1 MKIKVIL
8 LLFVLGISS
17 SFAQKS
23 KLASADKKFDNLAY
37 IDAIE
42 IYKKVAEKGH
52 KSVDL
57 FQKLGNSYY
66 FNANLIEANKW
77 YTELFALGQEVEP
90 EYYFR
95 YAQTLKSVGEY
106 RTANEY
112 FVKFSQRTASDNRA
126 KIFEDNRDYLAEIKK
141 NSGRQKIEDAG
152 INSEYSDYGG
162 SFYKENFVF
171 TSARDTGGVSHVKH
185 KWTNA
190 SFYNL
195 YSARVSSEG
204 YLVDVEPLSKK
215 VNSKFN
221 ESSAV
226 FTRDNNT
233 MYFTRNNFNNGK
245 QRTDASNTTLLKLYK
260 ATKDDEGKW
269 TNVEEL
275 PFNSNE
281 YSCAHP
287 ALSPDDKILYFA
299 SDMPGTVGQSDI
311 FKVAINAD
319 GSFGTPESLGGG
331 INTEARETFPFVTD
345 QNEIFFASDGQLGLG
360 GLDVFSVK
368 VYEDGTMSK
377 VFNVGSP
384 VNSSQDDFAY
394 IFDSKSKFGFFSSNR
409 QGGKGNDDIYKF
421 VEQIPL
427 PYNCKQIVSGVVVD
441 NETKE
446 VLANAKVTLFDE
458 DMKVISDMI
467 ANEKGEYKFEELDCE
482 KTYFVRAE
490 KKDYET
496 FETSVITGSAPG
508 ESEAKLPIGKRV
520 KQVGVGSDLAKAFD
534 IKIIYFDLDKSNIR
548 PDAALQL
555 EKILQVMKQYPAMKV
570 DVRSHTDCRQTA
582 KYNQVLSDKRAKSTI
597 DWLVKN
603 GIAADRLTGKGYGES
618 QLINDCDCESINKS
632 KCSEEEHEANRRS
645 EFIIKNNF

>member
-17 SFAQKS
+17 GFAQKG
-23 KLASADKKFDNLAY
+23 KLASADKKFNDLAY

-66 FNANLIEANKW
+66 FNANLLEANKW
-77 YTELFALGQEVEP
+77 YGELFALGQEVEP

-95 YAQTLKSVGEY
+95 YAQTLKSVGDY
-106 RTANEY
+106 SKANEY
-112 FVKFSQRTASDNRA
+112 LAKFSQKTASDNRA
-126 KIFEDNRDYLAEIKK
+126 KIFEENKDYLSEIKK

-171 TSARDTGGVSHVKH
+171 TSARDTGGVSNMKH

-195 YSARVSSEG
+195 YSATVSSEG
-204 YLVDVEPLSKK
+204 YLTNPEPLAKK

-226 FTRDNNT
+226 FTKDGNT
-233 MYFTRNNFNNGK
+233 MYFTRNNYTNGK
-245 QRTDASNTTLLKLYK
+245 QRTDATKTTLLKLYK
-260 ATKDDEGKW
+260 ATKGDGGEW

-287 ALSPDDKILYFA
+287 ALSPDDKTLYFA
-299 SDMPGTVGQSDI
+299 SNMPGTVGQSDI
-311 FKVAINAD
+311 FKVAVNTD

-345 QNEIFFASDGQLGLG
+345 ENEIFFASDGQLGLG

-368 VYEDGTMSK
+368 IYEDGTMSK

-384 VNSSQDDFAY
+384 VNSPQDDFAY
-394 IFDSKSKFGFFSSNR
+394 LFDSKTKFGFFSSNR
-409 QGGKGNDDIYKF
+409 EGGKGNDDIYKF

-427 PYNCKQIVSGVVVD
+427 PYNCKQVVSGVITD
-441 NETKE
+441 EETKE

-467 ANEKGEYKFEELDCE
+467 ANEKGEYRFEGLECE

-490 KKDYET
+490 SKDYET
-496 FETSVITGSAPG
+496 VETSVVTGSAPG
-508 ESEAKLPIGKRV
+508 ETTAKLPITKRV

-548 PDAALQL
+548 PDAALEL
-555 EKILQVMKQYPAMKV
+555 EKILQVMKQYPTMKV

-582 KYNQVLSDKRAKSTI
+582 KYNQVLSDRRAKSTI
-597 DWLVKN
+597 AWLVKN
-603 GIAADRLTGKGYGES
+603 GVAADRLTGKGYGES
-618 QLINDCDCESINKS
+618 QLVNDCGCEPTNES
-632 KCSEEEHEANRRS
+632 KCSEEEHQANRRS
-645 EFIIKNNF
+645 EFIITAM

>member
-17 SFAQKS
+17 GFAQKG
-23 KLASADKKFDNLAY
+23 KLASADKKFNDLAY

-66 FNANLIEANKW
+66 FNANLLEANKW
-77 YTELFALGQEVEP
+77 YGELFALGQEVEP

-95 YAQTLKSVGEY
+95 YAQTLKSVGDY
-106 RTANEY
+106 SKANEY
-112 FVKFSQRTASDNRA
+112 LAKFSQKTASDNRA
-126 KIFEDNRDYLAEIKK
+126 KIFEENKDYLSEIKK

-171 TSARDTGGVSHVKH
+171 TSARDTGGVSNMKH

-195 YSARVSSEG
+195 YSATVSSEG
-204 YLVDVEPLSKK
+204 YLTNPEPLAKK

-226 FTRDNNT
+226 FTKDGNT
-233 MYFTRNNFNNGK
+233 MYFTRNNYTNGK
-245 QRTDASNTTLLKLYK
+245 QRTDATKTTLLKLYK
-260 ATKDDEGKW
+260 ATKGDGGEW

-287 ALSPDDKILYFA
+287 ALSPDDKTLYFA
-299 SDMPGTVGQSDI
+299 SNMPGTVGQSDI
-311 FKVAINAD
+311 FKVAVNTD

-345 QNEIFFASDGQLGLG
+345 ENEIFFASDGQLGLG

-368 VYEDGTMSK
+368 IYEDGTMSK

-384 VNSSQDDFAY
+384 VNSPQDDFAY
-394 IFDSKSKFGFFSSNR
+394 LFDSKTKFGFFSSNR
-409 QGGKGNDDIYKF
+409 EGGKGNDDIYKF

-427 PYNCKQIVSGVVVD
+427 PYNCKQVVSGVITD
-441 NETKE
+441 EEAKE

-467 ANEKGEYKFEELDCE
+467 ANEKGEYRFEGLECE

-490 KKDYET
+490 SKDYET
-496 FETSVITGSAPG
+496 VETSVVTGSAPG
-508 ESEAKLPIGKRV
+508 ETTAKLPITKRV

-548 PDAALQL
+548 PDAALEL
-555 EKILQVMKQYPAMKV
+555 EKILQVMKQYPTMKV

-582 KYNQVLSDKRAKSTI
+582 KYNQALSDRRAKSTI
-597 DWLVKN
+597 AWLFKN
-603 GIAADRLTGKGYGES
+603 GVAADRLTGKGYGES
-618 QLINDCDCESINKS
+618 QLVNDCGCEPTNES
-632 KCSEEEHEANRRS
+632 KCSEEEHQANRRS
-645 EFIIKNNF
+645 EFIITAM

>member
-1 MKIKVIL
+1 MKLKLIL
-8 LLFVLGISS
+8 LLFVLSISS
-17 SFAQKS
+17 GFAQKV
-23 KLASADKKFDNLAY
+23 KLSSADKKYDNLAY

-42 IYKKVAEKGH
+42 IYEGVAEKGH
-52 KSVDL
+52 KSVEL

-66 FNANLIEANKW
+66 FNANLLEANKW
-77 YTELFALGQEVEP
+77 YSELFALGQDVAP

-95 YAQTLKSVGEY
+95 YAQTLKSIGDY
-106 RTANEY
+106 TKANEY
-112 FVKFSQRTASDNRA
+112 LTKFSQKTVTDNRA
-126 KIFEDNRDYLAEIKK
+126 KIFVENKDYLAEIKR
-141 NSGRQKIEDAG
+141 NPGRQKIEDAG
-152 INSEYSDYGG
+152 INTEYSDFGG

-171 TSARDTGGVSHVKH
+171 TSARDTGGVSNTKH

-195 YSARVSSEG
+195 YSATVSSEG
-204 YLVDVEPLSKK
+204 YLVDATPLSKK

-226 FTRDNNT
+226 FTKDGNT
-233 MYFTRNNFNNGK
+233 MYFTRNNYTNGK
-245 QRTDASNTTLLKLYK
+245 QKTDASKMTLLKLYK

-269 TNVEEL
+269 ANVEEL
-275 PFNSNE
+275 PFNSDE

-299 SDMPGTVGQSDI
+299 SNMPGTVGQSDI

-345 QNEIFFASDGQLGLG
+345 ENEIFFASDGQLGLG

-377 VFNVGSP
+377 VFNVGAP

-394 IFDSKSKFGFFSSNR
+394 LMDSKTRFGFFSSNR
-409 QGGKGNDDIYKF
+409 DGGKGNDDIYKF

-427 PYNCKQIVSGVVVD
+427 SYVCKQIVSGIIT
-441 NETKE
+441 NEETKE

-458 DMKVISDMI
+458 EMNVISDMI
-467 ANEKGEYKFEELDCE
+467 ANEKGEYRFKGLECK
-482 KTYFVRAE
+482 KTYFIRAE

-496 FETSVITGSAPG
+496 VETSVVTGSAPG
-508 ESEAKLPIGKRV
+508 ETTTELPITKRV
-520 KQVGVGSDLAKAFD
+520 KQLGVGSDLAKAFD
-534 IKIIYFDLDKSNIR
+534 IKIIYFDLGKSSIR

-555 EKILQVMKQYPAMKV
+555 EKILQVMKQYPNMKI
-570 DVRSHTDCRQTA
+570 DVRCHTDCRQTA
-582 KYNQVLSDKRAKSTI
+582 KYNQALSDRRAKSTI
-597 DWLVKN
+597 AWLVKN
-603 GIAADRLTGKGYGES
+603 GIATDRLTGKGYGES
-618 QLINDCDCESINKS
+618 QLVNDCGCEPTNKS

-645 EFIIKNNF
+645 EFIIIAM

>member
-8 LLFVLGISS
+8 LLFVLSVSS
-17 SFAQKS
+17 GFAQKG

-66 FNANLIEANKW
+66 FNANLLEANKW
-77 YTELFALGQEVEP
+77 YGELFALGQEVEP

-95 YAQTLKSVGEY
+95 YAQTLKSVGDY
-106 RTANEY
+106 AKANEY
-112 FVKFSQRTASDNRA
+112 LAKFSQKTASDNRA
-126 KIFEDNRDYLAEIKK
+126 KIFEGNKDYLSEIKK

-152 INSEYSDYGG
+152 INSEFSDYGG

-171 TSARDTGGVSHVKH
+171 TSARDTGGVANVKH

-190 SFYNL
+190 AFYNL
-195 YSARVSSEG
+195 YSATVSSEG
-204 YLVDVEPLSKK
+204 YLVDPEPLSKK

-226 FTRDNNT
+226 FTKDGNT
-233 MYFTRNNFNNGK
+233 MYFTRNNFINGK
-245 QRTDASNTTLLKLYK
+245 QKMDASKTTLLKLYK

-269 TNVEEL
+269 ANVVEL
-275 PFNSNE
+275 PFNSND

-287 ALSPDDKILYFA
+287 ALSPDDKTLYFA
-299 SDMPGTVGQSDI
+299 SNMPGTVGQSDI

-345 QNEIFFASDGQLGLG
+345 ENEIFFASDGQLGLG

-384 VNSSQDDFAY
+384 VNSQQDDFAY
-394 IFDSKSKFGFFSSNR
+394 LIDSKTKFGFFSSNR
-409 QGGKGNDDIYKF
+409 EGGKGNDDIYKF

-427 PYNCKQIVSGVVVD
+427 PYNCKQIVSGVITD
-441 NETKE
+441 EETKE

-458 DMKVISDMI
+458 DMNVISDMI
-467 ANEKGEYKFEELDCE
+467 ANEKGEYKFEELECE
-482 KTYFVRAE
+482 KTYFFFFFS
-490 KKDYET
+490 KDYET
-496 FETSVITGSAPG
+496 VETFVVIGSAPG
-508 ESEAKLPIGKRV
+508 VTTVLLPITKRV

-555 EKILQVMKQYPAMKV
+555 EKILQVMKQYPTMKV

-582 KYNQVLSDKRAKSTI
+582 KYNQALSDRRAKSTI
-597 DWLVKN
+597 AWLVKN
-603 GIAADRLTGKGYGES
+603 GVAADRLTGKGYGES
-618 QLINDCDCESINKS
+618 QLVNDCGCEPTNES
-632 KCSEEEHEANRRS
+632 KCSEEEHQANRRS
-645 EFIIKNNF
+645 EFIITAM

>member
-8 LLFVLGISS
+8 LLFVLSISS
-17 SFAQKS
+17 GFAQKG
-23 KLASADKKFDNLAY
+23 KLASADKKFNDLAY

-66 FNANLIEANKW
+66 FNANLLEANKW
-77 YTELFALGQEVEP
+77 YGELFALGQEVEP

-95 YAQTLKSVGEY
+95 YAQTLKSVGDY
-106 RTANEY
+106 AKANEY
-112 FVKFSQRTASDNRA
+112 LAKFSQKTASDNRA
-126 KIFEDNRDYLAEIKK
+126 KIFEENKDYLSEIKK

-171 TSARDTGGVSHVKH
+171 TSARDTGGVSNMKH

-195 YSARVSSEG
+195 YSATVSSEG
-204 YLVDVEPLSKK
+204 YLTNPEPLARK

-226 FTRDNNT
+226 FTKDGNT
-233 MYFTRNNFNNGK
+233 MYFTRNNYTNGK
-245 QRTDASNTTLLKLYK
+245 QRTDATKTTLLKLYK
-260 ATKDDEGKW
+260 ATKGDAGEW

-275 PFNSNE
+275 PFNSND

-287 ALSPDDKILYFA
+287 ALSPDDKTLYFA
-299 SDMPGTVGQSDI
+299 SNMPGTVGQSDI
-311 FKVAINAD
+311 FKVAVNTD

-345 QNEIFFASDGQLGLG
+345 ENEIFFASDGQLGLG

-384 VNSSQDDFAY
+384 VNSPQDDFAY
-394 IFDSKSKFGFFSSNR
+394 LFDSKTKFGFFSSNR

-427 PYNCKQIVSGVVVD
+427 PYNCKQIVSGVITD
-441 NETKE
+441 EETKE

-467 ANEKGEYKFEELDCE
+467 ANEKGEYKFEELECE

-496 FETSVITGSAPG
+496 VETSVVTGSAPG
-508 ESEAKLPIGKRV
+508 ETTAKLPITKRV

-548 PDAALQL
+548 PDAALEL
-555 EKILQVMKQYPAMKV
+555 EKILQVMKQYPTMKV

-582 KYNQVLSDKRAKSTI
+582 KYNQALSDRRAKSTI
-597 DWLVKN
+597 AWLVKN
-603 GIAADRLTGKGYGES
+603 GVAADRLTGKGYGES
-618 QLINDCDCESINKS
+618 QLVNDCGCEPTNES
-632 KCSEEEHEANRRS
+632 KCSEEEHQANRRS
-645 EFIIKNNF
+645 EFIITAM

>member
-8 LLFVLGISS
+8 LLFVLSISS
-17 SFAQKS
+17 GFAQKG
-23 KLASADKKFDNLAY
+23 KLASADKKFNDLAY

-66 FNANLIEANKW
+66 FNANLLEANKW
-77 YTELFALGQEVEP
+77 YGELFALGQEVEP

-95 YAQTLKSVGEY
+95 YAQTLKSVGDY
-106 RTANEY
+106 AKANEY
-112 FVKFSQRTASDNRA
+112 LAKFSQKTASDNRA
-126 KIFEDNRDYLAEIKK
+126 KIFEENKDYLSEIKK

-171 TSARDTGGVSHVKH
+171 TSARDTGGVSNMKH

-195 YSARVSSEG
+195 YSATVSSEG
-204 YLVDVEPLSKK
+204 YLTNPEPLARK

-226 FTRDNNT
+226 FTKDGNT
-233 MYFTRNNFNNGK
+233 MYFTRNNYTNGK
-245 QRTDASNTTLLKLYK
+245 QRTDATKTTLLKLYK
-260 ATKDDEGKW
+260 ATKGDAGEW

-275 PFNSNE
+275 PFNSND

-287 ALSPDDKILYFA
+287 ALSPDDKTLYFA
-299 SDMPGTVGQSDI
+299 SNMPGTVGQSDI
-311 FKVAINAD
+311 FKVTVNTD

-345 QNEIFFASDGQLGLG
+345 ENEIFFASDGQLGLG

-394 IFDSKSKFGFFSSNR
+394 LFDSKTKFGFFSSNR
-409 QGGKGNDDIYKF
+409 EGGKGNDDIYKF

-427 PYNCKQIVSGVVVD
+427 PYNCKQIVSGVITD
-441 NETKE
+441 EETKE

-467 ANEKGEYKFEELDCE
+467 ANEKGEYKFEELECE

-496 FETSVITGSAPG
+496 VETSVVTGSAPG
-508 ESEAKLPIGKRV
+508 ETTAKLPITKRV

-548 PDAALQL
+548 PDAALEL
-555 EKILQVMKQYPAMKV
+555 EKILQVMKQYPTMKV

-582 KYNQVLSDKRAKSTI
+582 KYNQALSDRRAKSTI
-597 DWLVKN
+597 AWLVKN
-603 GIAADRLTGKGYGES
+603 GVAADRLTGKGYGES
-618 QLINDCDCESINKS
+618 QLVNDCGCEPTNES
-632 KCSEEEHEANRRS
+632 KCSEEEHQANRRS
-645 EFIIKNNF
+645 EFIITAM

>member
-8 LLFVLGISS
+8 LLFVLSISS
-17 SFAQKS
+17 GFAQKG
-23 KLASADKKFDNLAY
+23 KLASADKKFNDLAY

-66 FNANLIEANKW
+66 FNANLLEANKW
-77 YTELFALGQEVEP
+77 YGELFALGQEVEP

-95 YAQTLKSVGEY
+95 YAQTLKSVGDY
-106 RTANEY
+106 AKANEY
-112 FVKFSQRTASDNRA
+112 LAKFSQKTASDNRA
-126 KIFEDNRDYLAEIKK
+126 KIFEENKDYLSEIKK

-171 TSARDTGGVSHVKH
+171 TSARDTGGVSNMKH

-195 YSARVSSEG
+195 YSATVSSEG
-204 YLVDVEPLSKK
+204 YLTNPEPLARK

-226 FTRDNNT
+226 FTKDGNT
-233 MYFTRNNFNNGK
+233 MYFTRNNYTNGK
-245 QRTDASNTTLLKLYK
+245 QRTDATKTTLLKLYK
-260 ATKDDEGKW
+260 ATKGDAGEW

-275 PFNSNE
+275 PFNSND

-287 ALSPDDKILYFA
+287 ALSPDDKTLYFA
-299 SDMPGTVGQSDI
+299 SNMPGTVGQSDI
-311 FKVAINAD
+311 FKVAVNAD

-345 QNEIFFASDGQLGLG
+345 ENEIFFASDGQLGLG

-377 VFNVGSP
+377 VLNVGSP

-394 IFDSKSKFGFFSSNR
+394 LFDSKTKFGFFSSNR
-409 QGGKGNDDIYKF
+409 EGGKGNDDIYKF

-427 PYNCKQIVSGVVVD
+427 PYNCKQIVSGVITD
-441 NETKE
+441 EETKE

-467 ANEKGEYKFEELDCE
+467 ANEKGEYKFEELECE

-496 FETSVITGSAPG
+496 VETSVVTGSAPG
-508 ESEAKLPIGKRV
+508 ETTAKLPITKRV

-548 PDAALQL
+548 PDAALEL
-555 EKILQVMKQYPAMKV
+555 EKILQVMKQYPTMKV

-582 KYNQVLSDKRAKSTI
+582 KYNQALSDRRAKSTI
-597 DWLVKN
+597 AWLVKN
-603 GIAADRLTGKGYGES
+603 GVAADRLTGKGYGES
-618 QLINDCDCESINKS
+618 QLVNDCGCEPTNES
-632 KCSEEEHEANRRS
+632 KCSEEEHQANRRS
-645 EFIIKNNF
+645 EFIITAM

>member
-8 LLFVLGISS
+8 LLFVLSISS
-17 SFAQKS
+17 GFAQKG
-23 KLASADKKFDNLAY
+23 KLASADKKFNDLAY

-66 FNANLIEANKW
+66 FNANLLEANKW
-77 YTELFALGQEVEP
+77 YGELFALGQEVEP

-95 YAQTLKSVGEY
+95 YAQTLKSVGDY
-106 RTANEY
+106 AKANEY
-112 FVKFSQRTASDNRA
+112 LAKFSQKTASDNRA
-126 KIFEDNRDYLAEIKK
+126 KIFEENKDYLSEIKK

-171 TSARDTGGVSHVKH
+171 TSARDTGGVSSMKH

-195 YSARVSSEG
+195 YSATVSSEG
-204 YLVDVEPLSKK
+204 YLTNPEPLAKK

-226 FTRDNNT
+226 FTKDGNT
-233 MYFTRNNFNNGK
+233 MYFTRNNYTNGK
-245 QRTDASNTTLLKLYK
+245 QRTDATKTTLLKLYK
-260 ATKDDEGKW
+260 ATKGDAGEW

-275 PFNSNE
+275 PFNSND

-287 ALSPDDKILYFA
+287 ALSPDDKTLYFA
-299 SDMPGTVGQSDI
+299 SNMPGTVGQSDI
-311 FKVAINAD
+311 FKVTVNTD

-345 QNEIFFASDGQLGLG
+345 ENEIFFASDGQLGLG

-368 VYEDGTMSK
+368 IYEDGTMSK

-394 IFDSKSKFGFFSSNR
+394 LFDSKTKFGFFSSNR
-409 QGGKGNDDIYKF
+409 EGGKGNDDIYKF

-427 PYNCKQIVSGVVVD
+427 PYNCKQIVSGVITD
-441 NETKE
+441 EETKE

-467 ANEKGEYKFEELDCE
+467 ANEKGEYKFEELECE

-496 FETSVITGSAPG
+496 VETSVVTGSAPG
-508 ESEAKLPIGKRV
+508 ETTAKLPITKRV

-548 PDAALQL
+548 PDAALEL
-555 EKILQVMKQYPAMKV
+555 EKILQVMKQYPTMKV

-582 KYNQVLSDKRAKSTI
+582 KYNQALSDRRAKSTI
-597 DWLVKN
+597 AWLVKN
-603 GIAADRLTGKGYGES
+603 GVAVDRLTGKGYGES
-618 QLINDCDCESINKS
+618 QLVNDCGCEPTNES
-632 KCSEEEHEANRRS
+632 KCSEEEHQANRRS
-645 EFIIKNNF
+645 EFIITAM

>member
-1 MKIKVIL
+1 M
-8 LLFVLGISS
+8 LGISS
-17 SFAQKS
+17 GFAQKG
-23 KLASADKKFDNLAY
+23 KLASADKKFNDLAY

-66 FNANLIEANKW
+66 FNANLLEANKW
-77 YTELFALGQEVEP
+77 YGELFALGQEVEP

-95 YAQTLKSVGEY
+95 YAQTLKSVGDY
-106 RTANEY
+106 SKANEY
-112 FVKFSQRTASDNRA
+112 LAKFSQKTASDNRA
-126 KIFEDNRDYLAEIKK
+126 KIFEENKDYLSEIKK

-171 TSARDTGGVSHVKH
+171 TSARDTGGVSNMKH

-195 YSARVSSEG
+195 YSATVSSEG
-204 YLVDVEPLSKK
+204 YLTNPEPLAKK

-226 FTRDNNT
+226 FTKDGNT
-233 MYFTRNNFNNGK
+233 MYFTRNNYTNGK
-245 QRTDASNTTLLKLYK
+245 QRTDATKTTLLKLYK
-260 ATKDDEGKW
+260 ATKGDGGEW

-287 ALSPDDKILYFA
+287 ALSPDDKTLYFA
-299 SDMPGTVGQSDI
+299 SNMPGTVGQSDI
-311 FKVAINAD
+311 FKVAVNTD

-345 QNEIFFASDGQLGLG
+345 ENEIFFASDGQLGLG

-368 VYEDGTMSK
+368 IYEDGTMSK

-384 VNSSQDDFAY
+384 VNSPQDDFAY
-394 IFDSKSKFGFFSSNR
+394 LFDSKTKFGFFSSNR
-409 QGGKGNDDIYKF
+409 EGGKGNDDIYKF

-427 PYNCKQIVSGVVVD
+427 PYNCKQLVSGVITD
-441 NETKE
+441 EETKE

-467 ANEKGEYKFEELDCE
+467 ANEKGEYRFEGLECE

-490 KKDYET
+490 SKDYET
-496 FETSVITGSAPG
+496 VETSVVTGSAPG
-508 ESEAKLPIGKRV
+508 ETTAKLPITKRV

-548 PDAALQL
+548 PDAALEL
-555 EKILQVMKQYPAMKV
+555 EKILQVMKQYPTMKV

-582 KYNQVLSDKRAKSTI
+582 KYNQALSDRRAKSTI
-597 DWLVKN
+597 AWLVKN
-603 GIAADRLTGKGYGES
+603 GVAADRLTGKGYGES
-618 QLINDCDCESINKS
+618 QLVNDCGCEPTNES
-632 KCSEEEHEANRRS
+632 KCSEEEHQANRRS
-645 EFIIKNNF
+645 EFIITAM

>member
-17 SFAQKS
+17 GFAQKG

-66 FNANLIEANKW
+66 FNANLLEANKW
-77 YTELFALGQEVEP
+77 YGELFALGQEVEP

-95 YAQTLKSVGEY
+95 YAQTLKSVGDY
-106 RTANEY
+106 AKANEY
-112 FVKFSQRTASDNRA
+112 LAKFSQKTASDNRA
-126 KIFEDNRDYLAEIKK
+126 KIFEENKDYLSEIKK

-171 TSARDTGGVSHVKH
+171 TSARDTGGVSNIKH

-195 YSARVSSEG
+195 YSATVSSEG
-204 YLVDVEPLSKK
+204 YLTNPEPLAKK

-226 FTRDNNT
+226 FTKDGNT
-233 MYFTRNNFNNGK
+233 MYFTRNNYTNGK
-245 QRTDASNTTLLKLYK
+245 QRTDATKTTLLKLYK
-260 ATKDDEGKW
+260 ATKGDGGEW

-287 ALSPDDKILYFA
+287 ALSPDDKTLYFA
-299 SDMPGTVGQSDI
+299 SNMTGTVGQSDI
-311 FKVAINAD
+311 FKVAVNTD

-345 QNEIFFASDGQLGLG
+345 ENEIFFASDGQLGLG

-368 VYEDGTMSK
+368 IYEDGTMSK

-384 VNSSQDDFAY
+384 VNSPQDDFAY
-394 IFDSKSKFGFFSSNR
+394 LFDSKTKFGFFSSNR
-409 QGGKGNDDIYKF
+409 EGGKGNDDIYKF

-427 PYNCKQIVSGVVVD
+427 PYNCKQVVSGVITD
-441 NETKE
+441 EETKE
-446 VLANAKVTLFDE
+446 VLVNAKVTLFDE

-467 ANEKGEYKFEELDCE
+467 ANEKGEYRFEGLECE

-490 KKDYET
+490 SKDYET
-496 FETSVITGSAPG
+496 VETSVVTGSAPG
-508 ESEAKLPIGKRV
+508 ETTAKLPITKRV

-548 PDAALQL
+548 PDAALEL
-555 EKILQVMKQYPAMKV
+555 EKILQVMKQYPTMKV
-570 DVRSHTDCRQTA
+570 DVRSHTDCRQTV
-582 KYNQVLSDKRAKSTI
+582 KYNQALSDRRAKSTI
-597 DWLVKN
+597 AWLVKN
-603 GIAADRLTGKGYGES
+603 GVAADRLTGKGYGES
-618 QLINDCDCESINKS
+618 QLVNDCGCEPTNES
-632 KCSEEEHEANRRS
+632 KCSEEEHQANRRS
-645 EFIIKNNF
+645 EFIITAM

>member
-17 SFAQKS
+17 GFAQKG
-23 KLASADKKFDNLAY
+23 KLASADKKFNDLAY

-66 FNANLIEANKW
+66 FNANLLEANKW
-77 YTELFALGQEVEP
+77 YGELFALGQEVEP

-95 YAQTLKSVGEY
+95 YAQTLKSVGDY
-106 RTANEY
+106 SKANEY
-112 FVKFSQRTASDNRA
+112 LAKFSQKTASDNRA
-126 KIFEDNRDYLAEIKK
+126 KIFEENKDYLSEIKK

-171 TSARDTGGVSHVKH
+171 TSARDTGGVSNMKH

-195 YSARVSSEG
+195 YSATVSSEG
-204 YLVDVEPLSKK
+204 YLTNPEPLAKK

-226 FTRDNNT
+226 FTKDGNT
-233 MYFTRNNFNNGK
+233 MYFTRNNYTNGK
-245 QRTDASNTTLLKLYK
+245 QRTDATKTTLLKLYK
-260 ATKDDEGKW
+260 ATKGDGGEW

-287 ALSPDDKILYFA
+287 ALSPDDKTLYFA
-299 SDMPGTVGQSDI
+299 SNMPGTVGQSDI
-311 FKVAINAD
+311 FKVAVNTD

-345 QNEIFFASDGQLGLG
+345 ENEIFFASDGQLGLG

-368 VYEDGTMSK
+368 IYEDGTMSK

-384 VNSSQDDFAY
+384 VNSPQDDFAY
-394 IFDSKSKFGFFSSNR
+394 LFDSKTKFGFFSSNR
-409 QGGKGNDDIYKF
+409 EGGKGNDDIYKF

-427 PYNCKQIVSGVVVD
+427 PYNCKQLVSGVITD
-441 NETKE
+441 EETKE

-467 ANEKGEYKFEELDCE
+467 ANEKGEYRFEGLECE

-490 KKDYET
+490 SKDYET
-496 FETSVITGSAPG
+496 VETSVVTGSAPG
-508 ESEAKLPIGKRV
+508 ETTAKLPITKRV

-548 PDAALQL
+548 PDAALEL
-555 EKILQVMKQYPAMKV
+555 EKILQVMKQYPTMKV

-582 KYNQVLSDKRAKSTI
+582 KYNQALSDRRAKSTI
-597 DWLVKN
+597 AWLVKN
-603 GIAADRLTGKGYGES
+603 GVAADRLTGKGYGES
-618 QLINDCDCESINKS
+618 QLVNDCGCEPTNES
-632 KCSEEEHEANRRS
+632 KCSEEEHQANRRS
-645 EFIIKNNF
+645 EFIITAM

>member
-8 LLFVLGISS
+8 LLFVLSVSS
-17 SFAQKS
+17 GFAQKG

-66 FNANLIEANKW
+66 FNANLLEANKW
-77 YTELFALGQEVEP
+77 YGELFALGQEVEP

-95 YAQTLKSVGEY
+95 YAQTLKSVGDY
-106 RTANEY
+106 AKANEY
-112 FVKFSQRTASDNRA
+112 LAKFSQKTASDNRA
-126 KIFEDNRDYLAEIKK
+126 KIFEGNKDYLSEIKK

-152 INSEYSDYGG
+152 INSEFSDYGG

-171 TSARDTGGVSHVKH
+171 TSARDTGGVANVKH

-195 YSARVSSEG
+195 YSATVSSEG
-204 YLVDVEPLSKK
+204 YLVDPEPLSKK

-226 FTRDNNT
+226 FTKDGNT
-233 MYFTRNNFNNGK
+233 MYFTRNNFINGK
-245 QRTDASNTTLLKLYK
+245 QKMDASKTTLLKLYK

-269 TNVEEL
+269 ANVVEL
-275 PFNSNE
+275 PFNSND

-287 ALSPDDKILYFA
+287 ALSSDDKTLYFA
-299 SDMPGTVGQSDI
+299 SNMPGTVGQSDI

-345 QNEIFFASDGQLGLG
+345 ENEIFFASDGQLGLG

-384 VNSSQDDFAY
+384 VNSQQDDFAY
-394 IFDSKSKFGFFSSNR
+394 LIDSKTKFGFFSSNR
-409 QGGKGNDDIYKF
+409 EGGKGNDDIYKF

-427 PYNCKQIVSGVVVD
+427 PYNCKQIVSGVITD
-441 NETKE
+441 EETKE

-458 DMKVISDMI
+458 DMNVISDMI
-467 ANEKGEYKFEELDCE
+467 ANEKGEYKFEELECE

-490 KKDYET
+490 SKDYET
-496 FETSVITGSAPG
+496 VETSVVTGSAPG
-508 ESEAKLPIGKRV
+508 ETTAKLPITKRV

-555 EKILQVMKQYPAMKV
+555 EKILQVMKQYPTMKV

-582 KYNQVLSDKRAKSTI
+582 KYNQALSDRRAKATI
-597 DWLVKN
+597 AWLVKN
-603 GIAADRLTGKGYGES
+603 GVAADRLTGKGYGES
-618 QLINDCDCESINKS
+618 QLVNDCGCEPTNES
-632 KCSEEEHEANRRS
+632 KCSEEEHQANRRS
-645 EFIIKNNF
+645 EFIITAM

>member
-8 LLFVLGISS
+8 LLFVLSISS
-17 SFAQKS
+17 GFAQKG
-23 KLASADKKFDNLAY
+23 KLASADKKFNDLAY

-66 FNANLIEANKW
+66 FNANLLEANKW
-77 YTELFALGQEVEP
+77 YGELFALGQEVEP

-95 YAQTLKSVGEY
+95 YAQTLKSVGDY
-106 RTANEY
+106 AKANEY
-112 FVKFSQRTASDNRA
+112 LAKFSQKTASDNRA
-126 KIFEDNRDYLAEIKK
+126 KIFEENKDYLSEIKK

-171 TSARDTGGVSHVKH
+171 TSARDTGGVSNMKH

-195 YSARVSSEG
+195 YSATVSSEG
-204 YLVDVEPLSKK
+204 YLTNPEPLARK

-226 FTRDNNT
+226 FTKDGNT
-233 MYFTRNNFNNGK
+233 MYFTRNNYTNGK
-245 QRTDASNTTLLKLYK
+245 QRTDATKTTLLKLYK
-260 ATKDDEGKW
+260 ATKGDAGEW

-275 PFNSNE
+275 PFNSND

-287 ALSPDDKILYFA
+287 ALSPDDKTLYFA
-299 SDMPGTVGQSDI
+299 SNMPGTVGQSDI
-311 FKVAINAD
+311 FKVTVNTD

-345 QNEIFFASDGQLGLG
+345 ENEIFFASDGQLGLG

-384 VNSSQDDFAY
+384 VNSPQDDFAY
-394 IFDSKSKFGFFSSNR
+394 LFDSKTKFGFFSSNR

-427 PYNCKQIVSGVVVD
+427 PYNCKQIVSGVITD
-441 NETKE
+441 EETKE

-467 ANEKGEYKFEELDCE
+467 ANEKGEYKFEELECE

-496 FETSVITGSAPG
+496 VETSVVTGSAPG
-508 ESEAKLPIGKRV
+508 ETTAKLPITKRV

-548 PDAALQL
+548 PDAALEL
-555 EKILQVMKQYPAMKV
+555 EKILQVMKQYPTMKV

-582 KYNQVLSDKRAKSTI
+582 KYNQALSDRRAKSTI
-597 DWLVKN
+597 AWLVKN
-603 GIAADRLTGKGYGES
+603 GVAADRLTGKGYGES
-618 QLINDCDCESINKS
+618 QLVNDCGCEPTNES
-632 KCSEEEHEANRRS
+632 KCSEEEHQANRRS
-645 EFIIKNNF
+645 EFIITAM

>member
-8 LLFVLGISS
+8 LLFVLSISCG
-17 SFAQKS
+17 FAQKG
-23 KLASADKKFDNLAY
+23 KLASADKKYDDLSY
-37 IDAIE
+37 IDAIK
-42 IYKKVAEKGH
+42 IYEEVAGKGY

-66 FNANLIEANKW
+66 FNANLLEANKW
-77 YTELFALGQEVEP
+77 YGELFALGRDVEP

-95 YAQTLKSVGEY
+95 YAQTLKTFGDY
-106 RTANEY
+106 AKANEY
-112 FVKFSQRTASDNRA
+112 LAKFSQKTSVDNRV
-126 KIFEDNRDYLAEIKK
+126 KIFEENKDYLSDIKR

-171 TSARDTGGVSHVKH
+171 TSTRDTSGVSSMKH
-185 KWTNA
+185 KSTNA

-204 YLVDVEPLSKK
+204 YLVDSEPLSKK

-226 FTRDNNT
+226 FTKDGNT
-233 MYFTRNNFNNGK
+233 MYFTRNNYTNGK
-245 QRTDASNTTLLKLYK
+245 QRKDAAKTTLLKLYK
-260 ATKDDEGKW
+260 ATKGDGGEW

-281 YSCAHP
+281 YNCAHP

-299 SDMPGTVGQSDI
+299 SNMPGTVGQSDI
-311 FKVAINAD
+311 FKVSINDD

-331 INTEARETFPFVTD
+331 INTEARETFPFVSD
-345 QNEIFFASDGQLGLG
+345 ENEIFFASDGQLGLG

-368 VYEDGTMSK
+368 IYEDGSMSK

-384 VNSSQDDFAY
+384 VNSSKDDFAY
-394 IFDSKSKFGFFSSNR
+394 LIDSKTKFGFFSSNR
-409 QGGKGNDDIYKF
+409 EGGKGNDDIYKF

-427 PYNCKQIVSGVVVD
+427 PYNCKQVVSGVITD
-441 NETKE
+441 EETKE
-446 VLANAKVTLFDE
+446 VLASAKVTLFDE

-467 ANEKGEYKFEELDCE
+467 ANEKGEYKFEELECE

-490 KKDYET
+490 KKAYET
-496 FETSVITGSAPG
+496 VETSVVTGSTPG
-508 ESEAKLPIGKRV
+508 ETPVKLPITKRI
-520 KQVGVGSDLAKAFD
+520 KQVGVGSNLAEVFD
-534 IKIIYFDLDKSNIR
+534 IKMIYFNLDQSNIR

-555 EKILQVMKQYPAMKV
+555 EKILQVMKQHPTMKV

-582 KYNQVLSDKRAKSTI
+582 EYNLELSDRRVKSTI
-597 DWLVKN
+597 AWLVES
-603 GIAADRLTGKGYGES
+603 GISANRLTGRGYGES
-618 QLINDCDCESINKS
+618 QLVNDCGCEPTNES
-632 KCSEEEHEANRRS
+632 KCSEEEHEINRRS
-645 EFIIKNNF
+645 EFIIISM

>member
-8 LLFVLGISS
+8 LLFVLSISS
-17 SFAQKS
+17 GFAQKI
-23 KLASADKKFDNLAY
+23 KLSSADKKYDNLAY

-42 IYKKVAEKGH
+42 IYEGVAEKGY

-66 FNANLIEANKW
+66 FNANLLEANRW
-77 YTELFALGQEVEP
+77 YSELFALGQDVAP

-95 YAQTLKSVGEY
+95 YSQTLKSIGDY
-106 RTANEY
+106 TKANEY
-112 FVKFSQRTASDNRA
+112 LTKFSQKTAADNRA
-126 KIFEDNRDYLAEIKK
+126 KIFESNKDYLAEIKR

-152 INSEYSDYGG
+152 INTEYSDFGG

-171 TSARDTGGVSHVKH
+171 TSARDSSGISNVKH
-185 KWTNA
+185 TWTNA

-195 YSARVSSEG
+195 YSATVSSEG
-204 YLVDVEPLSKK
+204 YLVDAAPLSKK
-215 VNSKFN
+215 INSKFN

-226 FTRDNNT
+226 FTKDSTT
-233 MYFTRNNFNNGK
+233 MYFTRNNYTNGK
-245 QRTDASNTTLLKLYK
+245 QKTDAEKTTLLKLYK
-260 ATKDDEGKW
+260 STKDDQGKW
-269 TNVEEL
+269 DNVEEL
-275 PFNSNE
+275 PFNSDE

-299 SDMPGTVGQSDI
+299 SNMPGTVGESDI

-345 QNEIFFASDGQLGLG
+345 ENEIFFASDGQLGLG
-360 GLDVFSVK
+360 GLDIFSVK
-368 VYEDGTMSK
+368 INEDGSMSK
-377 VFNVGSP
+377 VFNVGAP
-384 VNSSQDDFAY
+384 VNSPQDDFAY
-394 IFDSKSKFGFFSSNR
+394 LMDSKTRFGFFSSNR
-409 QGGKGNDDIYKF
+409 EGGKGNDDIYKF

-427 PYNCKQIVSGVVVD
+427 SYTCKQVVSGVITD
-441 NETKE
+441 EETKE

-458 DMKVISDMI
+458 KMNSISEMI
-467 ANEKGEYKFEELDCE
+467 ANENGEYRFEGLECE

-496 FETSVITGSAPG
+496 VETSVVTGSVTG
-508 ESEAKLPIGKRV
+508 ETKSKLPITKRV
-520 KQVGVGSDLAKAFD
+520 KQVGVGSDLAKSFD
-534 IKIIYFDLDKSNIR
+534 IKIIYFNLDKSNIR

-555 EKILQVMKQYPAMKV
+555 EKILQVMKKNPTMKI

-582 KYNQVLSDKRAKSTI
+582 KYNQALSDRRAKSTI
-597 DWLVKN
+597 AWLVES
-603 GIAADRLTGKGYGES
+603 GISAERLTGRGYGEL
-618 QLINDCDCESINKS
+618 QLINDCGCEPANES

-645 EFIIKNNF
+645 EFIVISM

>member
-1 MKIKVIL
+1 MKLKLIL
-8 LLFVLGISS
+8 LLFVLSISS
-17 SFAQKS
+17 SYAQKI
-23 KLASADKKFDNLAY
+23 KLASADKKYDELAY

-66 FNANLIEANKW
+66 FNANLSEANKW
-77 YTELFALGQEVEP
+77 YSELFALGQDVEP

-95 YAQTLKSVGEY
+95 YAQTLKSIGDY
-106 RTANEY
+106 TKANEY
-112 FVKFSQRTASDNRA
+112 LTKFSQRKSADNRA
-126 KIFEDNRDYLAEIKK
+126 KIFESNKDYLAEIKR

-152 INSEYSDYGG
+152 INTEYSDYGG
-162 SFYKENFVF
+162 SFHKNNFVF
-171 TSARDTGGVSHVKH
+171 TSARDTSGVSNKKH
-185 KWTNA
+185 SWTNA

-195 YSARVSSEG
+195 YSVTVSSEG
-204 YLVDVEPLSKK
+204 YLVDAEPLSKK

-226 FTRDNNT
+226 FTKDSTT
-233 MYFTRNNFNNGK
+233 MYFTRNNYTNGK
-245 QRTDASNTTLLKLYK
+245 QRTDTEKTTLLKLYK
-260 ATKDDEGKW
+260 STKDDKGKW
-269 TNVEEL
+269 GNVEEL
-275 PFNSNE
+275 PFNSND

-287 ALSPDDKILYFA
+287 ALSPDDKTLYFA
-299 SDMPGTVGQSDI
+299 SNMPGTVGQSDI

-345 QNEIFFASDGQLGLG
+345 ENELFFASDGQLGLG
-360 GLDVFSVK
+360 GLDIFSVK
-368 VYEDGTMSK
+368 FNEDGSMSK
-377 VFNVGSP
+377 VFNVGTP

-394 IFDSKSKFGFFSSNR
+394 LMDSKSKFGFFSSNR
-409 QGGKGNDDIYKF
+409 DGGKGSDDIYKF

-427 PYNCKQIVSGVVVD
+427 SYVCKQIVSGIIT
-441 NETKE
+441 NEETKE

-458 DMKVISDMI
+458 DMNVISDMI
-467 ANEKGEYKFEELDCE
+467 ANEKGEYRFEGLECE

-496 FETSVITGSAPG
+496 VETSVVTGGFTG
-508 ESEAKLPIGKRV
+508 ETTSRLPIEKRI
-520 KQVGVGSDLAKAFD
+520 KQVGVDSDLAEVFD
-534 IKIIYFDLDKSNIR
+534 IKMIYFNLDKSNIR

-555 EKILQVMKQYPAMKV
+555 EKILQVMKQYPTMRV

-582 KYNQVLSDKRAKSTI
+582 QYNQELSDRRAKATI
-597 DWLVKN
+597 AWLVES
-603 GIAADRLTGKGYGES
+603 GISAERLSGRGYGES
-618 QLINDCDCESINKS
+618 QLVNDCGCEPTNES
-632 KCSEEEHEANRRS
+632 KCSEEEHEKNRRS
-645 EFIIKNNF
+645 EFIIIAM